1 MPADDARIAQAA
13 RAWAHALA
21 ALREIPDPSEAELAM
36 HSAAD
41 RVLAFKKA
49 ERALYRAVEK
59 AAAPRPALGAREM
72 RSGARSGAPRTLVT
86 VSPSSANGSRGP
98 S

>member
-1 MPADDARIAQAA
+1 MPADDARIVQAA
-13 RAWAHALA
+13 RAWAVARA
-21 ALREIPDPSEAELAM
+21 ALREISDPSEAELAM

-59 AAAPRPALGAREM
+59 AAPPQASGAREM
-72 RSGARSGAPRTLVT
+72 RAGARSSAPRTLVT